1 MKEELHKKHPTQL
14 NMCVSSDWPTI
25 VIKKIEFVRKR
36 IWDMP
41 MGNFQTSGT
50 LHN

>member
-25 VIKKIEFVRKR
+25 VIKKNWICTEAH
-36 IWDMP
+36 
-41 MGNFQTSGT
+41 MGHADG
-50 LHN
+50 